1 MKEVD
6 IMLIAIIVYLII
18 GGIITVYLGNTLG
31 DIVKDETLAMKVL
44 YFVLM
49 VVIAPSLFFFF
60 FVMGAYQEFKNK
72 SES

>member
-1 MKEVD
+1 
-6 IMLIAIIVYLII
+6 MLTAIIVYLII

-44 YFVLM
+44 YYVWM
-49 VVIAPSLFFFF
+49 VVIAPPFFIYGIAK
-60 FVMGAYQEFKNK
+60 GAYQEFKNK